1 MFKFP
6 VGIQLFNRP
15 DYSRQ
20 MLESIQK
27 QTLPVNTEKLYIFI
41 DGFRGSIYENDGA
54 NDLTEQVELVSRQI
68 FPTATIVRHK
78 KNLGMANLRNQLQS
92 AAFSGSD
99 TWAAFFEE
107 DIVLDMSYLQELS
120 DLITIAGPHPM
131 VSKVSCFQI
140 QDASRKLIRGI
151 NGFYPGKGTQAIAER
166 KTFFL
171 AKQAIMNTYISLISN
186 DLGKY
191 SQFKDLDKAA
201 VMANQGLLMTYLQ
214 HDSLEEQL
222 LNSMGQVHVV
232 TKPNLATD
240 IGIEGVHNYTTSPI
254 LFTGQS
260 MNESIVEKR
269 RHFEIQLDLV
279 LKESV
284 ENNIRYFKE
293 ILFAYHLTR
302 SRKLLLK
309 QLVRNLYLK
318 KDNRRA

>member
-1 MFKFP
+1 
-6 VGIQLFNRP
+6 
-15 DYSRQ
+15 
-20 MLESIQK
+20 
-27 QTLPVNTEKLYIFI
+27 
-41 DGFRGSIYENDGA
+41 
-54 NDLTEQVELVSRQI
+54 
-68 FPTATIVRHK
+68 
-78 KNLGMANLRNQLQS
+78 MANLRNQLQS